1 MDILLCITNGISFML
16 GIALGVFIVV
26 RDMGQP
32 NRDRISK
39 HTLQFKKDHVFEN
52 GHVKTATDAGIH
64 RVFNILCEE
73 MDITLIKLDTS
84 ESGYDF
90 ITVVVKCSKSKFR
103 EFVGVI
109 MDQYGKLIHCI
120 KY

>member
-26 RDMGQP
+26 RGMMQTNNDK
-32 NRDRISK
+32 ISK
-39 HTLQFKKDHVFEN
+39 HVLQFKKDHVFEN
-52 GHVKTATDAGIH
+52 GRVNTATDVGIH
-64 RVFNILCEE
+64 RVINILCEK
-73 MDITLIKLDTS
+73 MTITLIKLDTS
-84 ESGYDF
+84 ESGYDY

-103 EFVGVI
+103 EFVGEI
-109 MDQYGKLIHCI
+109 IDQYGKLIHCI